1 MSHSIRFMVPNA
13 LALLISLFA
22 LCYAMWIPLDAQAQ
36 QVQQPQPIGSVPGNV
51 FQMGAAGP
59 MGAPAAPANPA
70 VPNQNNP
77 QANQNNAQQNPGNVN
92 VQAGANLQLGGPQGG
107 VNNNQGSVTFVNP
120 LKAQSISQ
128 FLIDLIDVLLVFA
141 LPLIVLFI
149 MYAGFLY
156 VTAQGNPGKI
166 TTAHTALLWAVVG
179 GVIVLGAKLI
189 VTVIEGTIN
198 AF

>member
-1 MSHSIRFMVPNA
+1 MN
-13 LALLISLFA
+13 
-22 LCYAMWIPLDAQAQ
+22 AQAQ
-36 QVQQPQPIGSVPGNV
+36 QVQQPQPIGNVPGNV
-51 FQMGAAGP
+51 FNMGASGPIGANAAPGNPAGP
-59 MGAPAAPANPA
+59 
-70 VPNQNNP
+70 NP
-77 QANQNNAQQNPGNVN
+77 QVNQNNAQQNPGNVN
-92 VQAGANLQLGGPQGG
+92 VQAGGNLNFGGGN
-107 VNNNQGSVTFVNP
+107 VNNGGGNVNNGPITLVNP
-120 LKAQSISQ
+120 LKAQTISQ

-189 VTVIEGTIN
+189 VTVIDGTIN

>member
-1 MSHSIRFMVPNA
+1 MSHSIRFRVSDA
-13 LALLISLFA
+13 LALLIIFFA
-22 LCYAMWIPLDAQAQ
+22 LCYALWIPLNAQADLDL
-36 QVQQPQPIGSVPGNV
+36 GSSGSGNWSG
-51 FQMGAAGP
+51 MGNAGP
-59 MGAPAAPANPA
+59 MGVPAPSGNA
-70 VPNQNNP
+70 VGQNQNNP
-77 QANQNNAQQNPGNVN
+77 QVNQNNAQQNPGNVN
-92 VQAGANLQLGGPQGG
+92 VQAGGNLNFGGGN
-107 VNNNQGSVTFVNP
+107 VNNGGGNVNNGPITLVNP
-120 LKAQSISQ
+120 LKAQTISQ

-189 VTVIEGTIN
+189 VTVIDGTIN

>member
-1 MSHSIRFMVPNA
+1 MSYSIRFRVSSI
-13 LALLISLFA
+13 LALLIIFFA
-22 LCYAMWIPLDAQAQ
+22 LSHALWIPRDAQAQ
-36 QVQQPQPIGSVPGNV
+36 PVQQPQQVGGVPGNV

-59 MGAPAAPANPA
+59 MGAPAAPG
-70 VPNQNNP
+70 NNP

-107 VNNNQGSVTFVNP
+107 VNNNQGSVTLVNP
-120 LKAQSISQ
+120 LKAQTISQ

>member
-1 MSHSIRFMVPNA
+1 MLHNIRFGFSGV
-13 LALLISLFA
+13 LALLIIFFA
-22 LCYAMWIPLDAQAQ
+22 LFYTLWTPLNAQAQ
-36 QVQQPQPIGSVPGNV
+36 QVQQPQPIGGVPGNV
-51 FQMGAAGP
+51 FNMGNSGP
-59 MGAPAAPANPA
+59 MGVPAPSGNAAGQ
-70 VPNQNNP
+70 NQNNP
-77 QANQNNAQQNPGNVN
+77 QANPQPNPGNVN
-92 VQAGANLQLGGPQGG
+92 VQGGVNLQFGGPQGG
-107 VNNNQGSVTFVNP
+107 VNNNQGSVTLNNP

>member
-1 MSHSIRFMVPNA
+1 MLHSIRFRVSDA
-13 LALLISLFA
+13 LALLIIFFA
-22 LCYAMWIPLDAQAQ
+22 LCYALCIPMNAQAQ
-36 QVQQPQPIGSVPGNV
+36 QVQQPQPIGNVPGNV
-51 FQMGAAGP
+51 FNMGASGPIGANAAPGNPAGP
-59 MGAPAAPANPA
+59 
-70 VPNQNNP
+70 NP
-77 QANQNNAQQNPGNVN
+77 QVNQNNAQPNPGNVN
-92 VQAGANLQLGGPQGG
+92 VQGVANLNFGGPGG
-107 VNNNQGSVTFVNP
+107 VVNNNQGSVTLNNP

>member
-1 MSHSIRFMVPNA
+1 MN
-13 LALLISLFA
+13 
-22 LCYAMWIPLDAQAQ
+22 AQAQ
-36 QVQQPQPIGSVPGNV
+36 QVQQPQPIGNVPGNV
-51 FQMGAAGP
+51 FNMGASGPIGANAAPGNPAGP
-59 MGAPAAPANPA
+59 
-70 VPNQNNP
+70 NP
-77 QANQNNAQQNPGNVN
+77 QVNQNNAQPNPGNVN
-92 VQAGANLQLGGPQGG
+92 VQGVANLNFGGPGG
-107 VNNNQGSVTFVNP
+107 VVNNNQGSVTLNNP